1 MRRAKAGSRPNTAI
15 VITVKAASPRV
26 NCQRPSPGSPKPI
39 ETIGAFQFFQQSQ
52 PSSPTRMTPKEIAQ
66 ARSGGHSLQI
76 LNARDAAT
84 ESNLSREV
92 GASALVSD
100 SSNFINCQSAA
111 APSDLSNSGRLRAI
125 SNSVIR

>member
-1 MRRAKAGSRPNTAI
+1 MLLSAP
-15 VITVKAASPRV
+15 PR
-26 NCQRPSPGSPKPI
+26 PI

-52 PSSPTRMTPKEIAQ
+52 PSSPARMTPKAIAQ

-76 LNARDAAT
+76 LNAREAAT
-84 ESNLSREV
+84 ESSLSKGA
-92 GASALVSD
+92 GASARVSE
-100 SSNFINCQSAA
+100 SSNFINCQSAP